1 MPQTAQGRK
10 YINSLSPML
19 ESGRFVFQKT
29 GVTIEEKPIFE
40 KTYVDNSNVKNTKI
54 HQAYKDLMTKSSAS
68 GITDS
73 QLDGFLSNFKT
84 VIKQELNIT

>member
-19 ESGRFVFQKT
+19 ESGRFVFLKT

-40 KTYVDNSNVKNTKI
+40 KTYVDNSNVKNAKI
-54 HQAYKDLMTKSSAS
+54 HQAYKDLLKKAS
-68 GITDS
+68 QSGVTPS
-73 QLDGFLSNFKT
+73 QLDGFITAFKSI
-84 VIKQELNIT
+84 VKEELHI

>member
-19 ESGRFVFQKT
+19 ESWRFVFPKT

-40 KTYVDNSNVKNTKI
+40 TTYVDNSNVKNAKI
-54 HQAYKDLMTKSSAS
+54 HQAYKDLLKKAS
-68 GITDS
+68 QSGVTPP
-73 QLDGFLSNFKT
+73 QLDGFITAFKSI
-84 VIKQELNIT
+84 VKEELHI

>member
-19 ESGRFVFQKT
+19 ESGRFVFPKT

-40 KTYVDNSNVKNTKI
+40 KTYVDNSNVKNAKI
-54 HQAYKDLMTKSSAS
+54 HQAYKDLLKKAS
-68 GITDS
+68 QSGVTPS
-73 QLDGFLSNFKT
+73 QLDGFITAFKAI
-84 VIKQELNIT
+84 VREELHI

>member
-29 GVTIEEKPIFE
+29 GITIEEKPIFE
-40 KTYVDNSNVKNTKI
+40 KTYVDNSNVKNAKI
-54 HQAYKDLMTKSSAS
+54 HQAYKDLLKKAS
-68 GITDS
+68 QSGVTPS
-73 QLDGFLSNFKT
+73 QLDGFITAFKSI
-84 VIKQELNIT
+84 VKEELHI